1 MSLLNIGMSGLA
13 AGQSSLMTTGNNIAN
28 VDTAGYS
35 RQQTVQ
41 GTKASQQFGNVWIGT
56 GTTLADVRRVYNSYL
71 DAQLQTTTS
80 LNSDSAAYLGQ
91 VTPLDK
97 LLSDSG
103 TGLNGA
109 LTKFFASVQNV
120 NAKPG
125 DDASRQLLLSDAQA
139 LSNRF
144 NSMSTQLNQQ
154 NATINGNLTNMAD
167 QVNKLAATVAQL
179 NQRISEISSAG
190 GMPNELLDARNET
203 VRQLSTFTG
212 AQVVEREG
220 SLDIYLGSGQPLVMG
235 NTASK
240 LEMVPSK
247 DDPGRLG
254 IQLNR
259 GSSTIDITSIMTGG
273 EIGGLLRYRSTV
285 LDPAMNELGRVALVV
300 ADQMN
305 SLQAQGI
312 DKNGD
317 FGSNLF
323 NSINSAAQMSQR
335 SVAALGNNAGSGNF
349 DVTIEDTGKLTIND
363 YKVTF
368 TSATDY
374 TVQRLPDNTPM
385 GSFSTTTTP
394 PPVIDGFSLNLKGG
408 TPAPG
413 NTATAGDTFKI
424 TPTRN
429 AATNIKTEMTDS
441 KRLAIAAPLGAAIG
455 AGNSGTLTIPASGQ
469 PTLTTKFDIYD
480 AATATAMQ
488 NGLKYS
494 TPTKVV
500 FGDVSADGTSQTYQ
514 FLDANGGV
522 ISSGTIKPNENNT
535 LNLTI
540 PLKDATG
547 APIPPPPATQYTA
560 TFEMTVA
567 GSPTSGAS
575 INVSLSQPGSLDNR
589 NGTALAGLQTAQTV
603 DTGSA
608 SKGISLT
615 DAYGKLVEGVGS
627 KAAQGKLDSAATE
640 AILANAKGA
649 RDSLS
654 GVDLDEETG
663 NLVKYQQY
671 YTASSQIIK
680 AAQEI
685 FSTLINSL

>member
-13 AGQSSLMTTGNNIAN
+13 ASQSSLMTTGNNIAN
-28 VDTAGYS
+28 ADTAGYS

-41 GTKASQQFGNVWIGT
+41 GTKASNQFGNVYIGT

-80 LNSDSAAYLGQ
+80 LNSDAAAYAGQ
-91 VTPLDK
+91 ISPLDA

-144 NSMSTQLNQQ
+144 NSVSSQLAAQ
-154 NATINGNLTNMAD
+154 NASINGNLSNMAD

-179 NQRISEISSAG
+179 NQKISEISNAG

-212 AQVVEREG
+212 AQVIERDG
-220 SLDIYLGSGQPLVMG
+220 NLDVYLGSGQPLVIG
-235 NTASK
+235 GTAST
-240 LEMVPSK
+240 LSVASSLNDPS
-247 DDPGRLG
+247 RMG

-259 GSSTIDITSIMTGG
+259 AGSTVDITSVMTGG
-273 EIGGLLRYRSTV
+273 EMGGLLRYRSTV

-305 SLQAQGI
+305 TIQAQGI
-312 DKNGD
+312 DKNGE

-323 NSINSAAQMSQR
+323 NSINSAAQMAQR
-335 SVAALGNNAGSGNF
+335 SVATVGNSAGSGNF
-349 DVTIEDTGKLTIND
+349 DVSIEDSGKLTIND

-368 TSATDY
+368 TSGTNY
-374 TVQRLPDNTPM
+374 TVSRLPDGTSM
-385 GSFSTTTTP
+385 GAFSTLTTP
-394 PPVIDGFSLNLKGG
+394 PPVIDGFSLKLSGG
-408 TPAPG
+408 TA
-413 NTATAGDTFKI
+413 AAGDTFKI

-429 AATNIKTEMTDS
+429 AAANIKTEMTDS
-441 KRLAIAAPLGAAIG
+441 KRLAIAAPLSASIAPGG
-455 AGNSGTLTIPASGQ
+455 SGTLTIPASGQ
-469 PTLTTKFDIYD
+469 PTLTTQFDIYD
-480 AATATAMQ
+480 SATTLAIQ
-488 NGLKYS
+488 NGLQNS
-494 TPTKVV
+494 TPVKVV
-500 FGDVSADGTSQTYQ
+500 FGAGGGTTQTYQ
-514 FLDANGGV
+514 LLDAKGNAL
-522 ISSGTIKPNENNT
+522 SSGTIVPGQNNT
-535 LNLTI
+535 LSLSI
-540 PLKDATG
+540 PLVDASG
-547 APIPPPPATQYTA
+547 AAIMDPGPPAVQRTA
-560 TFEMTVA
+560 TFDMTVA
-567 GSPTSGAS
+567 GSPGQGSA
-575 INVSLSQPGSLDNR
+575 INVTLSQPGTLDNR
-589 NGTALAGLQTAQTV
+589 NGTALAGLQTKQTV

-615 DAYGKLVEGVGS
+615 DAYGKLVEGVGA
-627 KAAQGKLDSAATE
+627 KAAQGKLDSAATT

>member
-1 MSLLNIGMSGLA
+1 MSLLNIGMSGLSA
-13 AGQSSLMTTGNNIAN
+13 SQSSLMTTGNNISNA
-28 VDTAGYS
+28 DTAGYS

-41 GTKASQQFGNVWIGT
+41 GTKGSIQYGNVYIGT

-91 VTPLDK
+91 VTPLDT
-97 LLSDSG
+97 LLSDSS

-109 LTKFFASVQNV
+109 LSKFFASVQNV

-144 NSMSTQLNQQ
+144 NSVSSQLNTQ
-154 NATINGNLTNMAD
+154 NANINGNLANMAD
-167 QVNKLAATVAQL
+167 QVNKLATTVAQL
-179 NQRISEISSAG
+179 NQKISEISSSG
-190 GMPNELLDARNET
+190 GTPNELLDARNET
-203 VRQLSTFTG
+203 MRQLSTFTG
-212 AQVVEREG
+212 AQFVERDG
-220 SLDIYLGSGQPLVMG
+220 NVDIYLGSGQPLVIG
-235 NTASK
+235 NTVNK
-240 LEMVPSK
+240 LEAVPGK
-247 DDPGRLG
+247 DDPGRLSLQ
-254 IQLNR
+254 INR
-259 GSSTIDITSIMTGG
+259 GSGTIDITSIMTGG
-273 EIGGLLRYRSTV
+273 EIGGLLRYRSEV

-305 SLQAQGI
+305 SIQAQGI

-335 SVAALGNNAGSGNF
+335 SIASTSNSAGSGNF
-349 DVTIEDTGKLTIND
+349 DVSIEDTGKLTITD

-374 TVQRLPDNTPM
+374 TVRRLPDNTSI

-394 PPVIDGFSLNLKGG
+394 APVIDGFSMTFNGG
-408 TPAPG
+408 A
-413 NTATAGDTFKI
+413 AQGDTFKL

-429 AATNIKTEMTDS
+429 ASADIKTEMTDS
-441 KRLAIAAPLGAAIG
+441 KRLAIAAPLGAAIAPG
-455 AGNSGTLTIPASGQ
+455 GSGTLTIPASGQ

-480 AATATAMQ
+480 SATATAMQ
-488 NGLKYS
+488 NGLKNS

-514 FLDANGGV
+514 FLDAKGGV
-522 ISSGTIKPNENNT
+522 ISSGTIKPGENNA
-535 LNLTI
+535 LSLSI
-540 PLKDATG
+540 PLQDASG
-547 APIPPPPATQYTA
+547 APIPAAPATQYTA
-560 TFEMTVA
+560 TFAMTVA
-567 GSPTSGAS
+567 GSPGKGTA
-575 INVSLSQPGSLDNR
+575 INVTLSQSGTLDNR
-589 NGTALAGLQTAQTV
+589 NGTALAGLQTGQTV

-608 SKGISLT
+608 SKGISLS

-627 KAAQGKLDSAATE
+627 KAAQGKLDSAATT

>member
-1 MSLLNIGMSGLA
+1 MSLLNIGMSGLSA
-13 AGQSSLMTTGNNIAN
+13 SQSSLMTTGNNIAN

-41 GTKASQQFGNVWIGT
+41 GTKASQQFGNVYIGT

-144 NSMSTQLNQQ
+144 NSVSSQLNVQ
-154 NATINGNLTNMAD
+154 NANINGNLTNMAD

-179 NQRISEISSAG
+179 NQKISEISSSG

-212 AQVVEREG
+212 AQIVEREG
-220 SLDIYLGSGQPLVMG
+220 NVDIYLGSGQPLVMG
-235 NTASK
+235 NTVNK
-240 LEMVPSK
+240 LEVVPGK
-247 DDPGRLG
+247 DDPNRLAL
-254 IQLNR
+254 QLNR

-305 SLQAQGI
+305 SIQAQGI

-323 NSINSAAQMSQR
+323 NSINSAAQMAQR
-335 SVAALGNNAGSGNF
+335 SIASGNNSVGSGNF
-349 DVTIEDTGKLTIND
+349 DVSIEDTGKLTIND

-374 TVQRLPDNTPM
+374 TVQRLPDNTPVG
-385 GSFSTTTTP
+385 GSYSTTTTP
-394 PPVIDGFSLNLKGG
+394 APVIEGFSLKLTGG
-408 TPAPG
+408 TA
-413 NTATAGDTFKI
+413 AAGDTFKI

-429 AATNIKTEMTDS
+429 AAANIKTEMTDS
-441 KRLAIAAPLGAAIG
+441 KRLAIAAPLSASIAASG
-455 AGNSGTLTIPASGQ
+455 SGNGTLTIPASGQ
-469 PTLTTKFDIYD
+469 PTLTTQFDIYD
-480 AATATAMQ
+480 AATKTAMQ
-488 NGLKYS
+488 NGLKNS

-500 FGDVSADGTSQTYQ
+500 FGAVSADGTSQAYQ
-514 FLDANGGV
+514 FLDAKGGV
-522 ISSGTIKPNENNT
+522 ISSGTIKPGESNT
-535 LNLTI
+535 LSLSI
-540 PLKDATG
+540 PLKDSTG
-547 APIPPPPATQYTA
+547 APIPPAPATQYTA
-560 TFEMTVA
+560 AFSMTIA
-567 GSPTSGAS
+567 GSPTSGAG

-608 SKGISLT
+608 SKGISLN

>member
-1 MSLLNIGMSGLA
+1 MSLLNIGMSGLS
-13 AGQSSLMTTGNNIAN
+13 AGQTALMVTGNNIAN
-28 VDTAGYS
+28 ADTAGYS

-41 GTKASQQFGNVWIGT
+41 GTKASNPFGNVYIGT

-80 LNSDSAAYLGQ
+80 LNSDSAAYAGQ
-91 VTPLDK
+91 ISPLDA

-144 NSMSTQLNQQ
+144 NSISSQLTQQ
-154 NATINGNLTNMAD
+154 NANVNGNLADMAD

-179 NQRISEISSAG
+179 NQKISEVSKAG
-190 GMPNELLDARNET
+190 GQPNDLLDARNET

-212 AQVVEREG
+212 AQVMERDG
-220 SLDIYLGSGQPLVMG
+220 NLDIYLGSGQPLVMG
-235 NTASK
+235 STASK
-240 LEMVPSK
+240 LEVVPSK
-247 DDPGRLG
+247 DDPSRSA

-259 GSSTIDITSIMTGG
+259 GSSTIDITSVMSGG
-273 EIGGLLRYRSTV
+273 EMGGLLRYRSTV

-305 SLQAQGI
+305 TIQAQGI

-323 NSINSAAQMSQR
+323 NSINSAAQMAQR
-335 SVAALGNNAGSGNF
+335 SVATVGNSAGSGNF
-349 DVTIEDTGKLTIND
+349 EVSIEDSGKLTIND
-363 YKVTF
+363 YKVIF
-368 TSATDY
+368 TSATNY
-374 TVQRLPDNTPM
+374 TVQRLPEGTAM
-385 GSFSTTTTP
+385 GAFSTLTTP
-394 PPVIDGFSLNLKGG
+394 PPVIDGFSMKLTGG
-408 TPAPG
+408 TA
-413 NTATAGDTFKI
+413 AAGDTFKI

-429 AATNIKTEMTDS
+429 AATTIKTEMTDA
-441 KRLAIAAPLGAAIG
+441 KRLAIAAPLGAAIA
-455 AGNSGTLTIPASGQ
+455 AGGSGTLTIPASGQ

-480 AATATAMQ
+480 TATSTTIQ
-488 NGLKYS
+488 NGLKTS
-494 TPTKVV
+494 TPVKIV
-500 FGDVSADGTSQTYQ
+500 FGATGGATQTYEL
-514 FLDANGGV
+514 LDAQGN
-522 ISSGTIKPNENNT
+522 SLSTGTIVPGQNNT
-535 LNLTI
+535 LSLTI
-540 PLKDATG
+540 PLVDASG
-547 APIPPPPATQYTA
+547 AAINDPGPPIVQRTVS
-560 TFEMTVA
+560 FDMTVA
-567 GSPTSGAS
+567 GSPGQGSA
-575 INVSLSQPGSLDNR
+575 INVSLSQPGTLDNR
-589 NGTALAGLQTAQTV
+589 NGTALAGLQTKQTV

-608 SKGISLT
+608 SKGISLN
-615 DAYGKLVEGVGS
+615 DAYGKLVEGVGA

>member
-1 MSLLNIGMSGLA
+1 MSLLNIGMSGLSA
-13 AGQSSLMTTGNNIAN
+13 SQSALMTTGNNISN

-41 GTKASQQFGNVWIGT
+41 GSKASIQYGNVYIGT

-144 NSMSTQLNQQ
+144 NSISSQLNSQ
-154 NATINGNLTNMAD
+154 NADINGNLTSMAD
-167 QVNKLAATVAQL
+167 QVNKLATTMAQL
-179 NQRISEISSAG
+179 NKKISEVSASG
-190 GMPNELLDARNET
+190 GAPNDLLDARNET
-203 VRQLSTFTG
+203 MRQLSTFTG
-212 AQVVEREG
+212 AQFVEREG
-220 SLDIYLGSGQPLVMG
+220 NVDIYLGSGQPLVIG
-235 NTASK
+235 NTVNK
-240 LEMVPSK
+240 LEAVPSK
-247 DDPGRLG
+247 DDPGRISL
-254 IQLNR
+254 QVNR

-273 EIGGLLRYRSTV
+273 EIGGLLRYRSEV
-285 LDPAMNELGRVALVV
+285 LDPAMNELGRVALTV

-305 SLQAQGI
+305 TIQAQGI
-312 DKNGD
+312 DKNGN
-317 FGSNLF
+317 FGGNLF
-323 NSINSAAQMSQR
+323 NSINTAANMAQR
-335 SVAALGNNAGSGNF
+335 SIATIGNSAGSGNF
-349 DVTIEDTGKLTIND
+349 DVSIQDSGKLTTND

-374 TVQRLPDNTPM
+374 TVQRLPD
-385 GSFSTTTTP
+385 GSAVGAYSTTTNP
-394 PPVIDGFSLNLKGG
+394 PPVIEGFALTLNGG
-408 TPAPG
+408 A
-413 NTATAGDTFKI
+413 AAGDSFKI

-429 AATNIKTEMTDS
+429 AAANIQTEMTDS
-441 KRLAIAAPLGAAIG
+441 KRLAIAAPLGAAIAPG
-455 AGNSGTLTIPASGQ
+455 GSGTLTIPASGQ
-469 PTLTTKFDIYD
+469 PTLFTKFDIYD
-480 AATATAMQ
+480 SAIATAMQ
-488 NGLKYS
+488 NGLKNS
-494 TPTKVV
+494 TPVKVV
-500 FGDVSADGTSQTYQ
+500 FGDPSADGTTQSYQ
-514 FLDANGGV
+514 LLDAQGGV
-522 ISSGTIKPNENNT
+522 LSTGSIQPGQSNPLK
-535 LNLTI
+535 LNI
-540 PLKDATG
+540 PLKDSTG
-547 APIPPPPATQYTA
+547 SPIPPAPATQYTVR
-560 TFEMTVA
+560 FDMTVA
-567 GSPTSGAS
+567 GSPGKGTA
-575 INVSLSQPGSLDNR
+575 INVTLSQPGTLDNR
-589 NGTALAGLQTAQTV
+589 NGTVLAGLQTQQTV
-603 DTGSA
+603 DTGPTNI
-608 SKGISLT
+608 GISLS
-615 DAYGKLVEGVGS
+615 DAYGKLVEGVGA
-627 KAAQGKLDSAATE
+627 KAAQGKLDSAATS
-640 AILANAKGA
+640 AILANAKSA

>member
-1 MSLLNIGMSGLA
+1 MSLLNIGMSGLSA
-13 AGQSSLMTTGNNIAN
+13 SQSSLMTTGNNIAN

-41 GTKASQQFGNVWIGT
+41 GTKASQQFGNVYIGT

-91 VTPLDK
+91 VTPLDT

-144 NSMSTQLNQQ
+144 NSVSSQLNAQ
-154 NATINGNLTNMAD
+154 NANINGNLTNMAD

-179 NQRISEISSAG
+179 NQKISEISSSG

-212 AQVVEREG
+212 AQIVEREG
-220 SLDIYLGSGQPLVMG
+220 NVDIYLGSGQPLVMG
-235 NTASK
+235 NTVNK
-240 LEMVPSK
+240 LEVVPGK
-247 DDPGRLG
+247 DDPNRLAL
-254 IQLNR
+254 QLNR

-300 ADQMN
+300 AGQMN
-305 SLQAQGI
+305 SIQAQGI

-323 NSINSAAQMSQR
+323 NSINSAAQMAQR
-335 SVAALGNNAGSGNF
+335 SIASGNNSVGSGNF
-349 DVTIEDTGKLTIND
+349 DVSIEDTGKLTIND

-374 TVQRLPDNTPM
+374 TVQRLPDNTAM
-385 GSFSTTTTP
+385 GSFSTLTTP
-394 PPVIDGFSLNLKGG
+394 PLVIDGFSLTLAGG
-408 TPAPG
+408 TA
-413 NTATAGDTFKI
+413 AAGDTFKI

-441 KRLAIAAPLGAAIG
+441 KRLAIAAPLGAAIAASG
-455 AGNSGTLTIPASGQ
+455 SGSGTLTIPASGQ
-469 PTLTTKFDIYD
+469 PTLTTQFDIYD
-480 AATATAMQ
+480 AATTTAMQ
-488 NGLKYS
+488 NGLKNS

-500 FGDVSADGTSQTYQ
+500 FGAVSADGTSQTYQ
-514 FLDANGGV
+514 FLDAKGGL
-522 ISSGTIKPNENNT
+522 ISSGTIKPGESNT
-535 LNLTI
+535 LNLSI

-547 APIPPPPATQYTA
+547 APIPPAPATQYTA
-560 TFEMTVA
+560 AFSMTIA
-567 GSPTSGAS
+567 GSPSNGAG

-589 NGTALAGLQTAQTV
+589 NGTTLAGLQTAQTV

-608 SKGISLT
+608 SKGISLN

-685 FSTLINSL
+685 FSTLINSI

>member
-1 MSLLNIGMSGLA
+1 MSLLNIGMSGLSA
-13 AGQSSLMTTGNNIAN
+13 SQSALMTTGNNISN

-41 GTKASQQFGNVWIGT
+41 GSKASIQYGNVYIGT

-139 LSNRF
+139 LGNRF
-144 NSMSTQLNQQ
+144 NSISSQLNSQ
-154 NATINGNLTNMAD
+154 NADINGNLTSMAD
-167 QVNKLAATVAQL
+167 QVNKLATTMAQL
-179 NQRISEISSAG
+179 NKKISEVSASG
-190 GMPNELLDARNET
+190 GAPNDLLDARNET
-203 VRQLSTFTG
+203 MRQLSTFTG
-212 AQVVEREG
+212 AQFVEREG
-220 SLDIYLGSGQPLVMG
+220 NVDIYLGSGQPLVIG
-235 NTASK
+235 NTVNK
-240 LEMVPSK
+240 LEAVPSK
-247 DDPGRLG
+247 DDPGRISL
-254 IQLNR
+254 QVNR

-273 EIGGLLRYRSTV
+273 EIGGLLRYRSEV
-285 LDPAMNELGRVALVV
+285 LDPAMNELGRVALTV

-305 SLQAQGI
+305 TIQAQGI
-312 DKNGD
+312 DKNGN
-317 FGSNLF
+317 FGGNLF
-323 NSINSAAQMSQR
+323 NSINTATNMAQR
-335 SVAALGNNAGSGNF
+335 SIATIGNSAGSGNF
-349 DVTIEDTGKLTIND
+349 DVSIEDSGKLTTND

-374 TVQRLPDNTPM
+374 TVQRLPD
-385 GSFSTTTTP
+385 GSAVGAYSTTTNP
-394 PPVIDGFSLNLKGG
+394 PQVIEGFTLTLNGG
-408 TPAPG
+408 A
-413 NTATAGDTFKI
+413 AAGDSFKI

-429 AATNIKTEMTDS
+429 AAANIQTEMTDS
-441 KRLAIAAPLGAAIG
+441 KRLAIAAPLGAAIAPG
-455 AGNSGTLTIPASGQ
+455 GSGTLTIPASGQ

-480 AATATAMQ
+480 TATTTAMQ

-494 TPTKVV
+494 TPVKVV
-500 FGDVSADGTSQTYQ
+500 FGDPSADGTTQSYQ
-514 FLDANGGV
+514 LLDAKGGV
-522 ISSGTIKPNENNT
+522 LSSGSIQPGQSNT
-535 LNLTI
+535 LSLNI
-540 PLKDATG
+540 PLKDSTG
-547 APIPPPPATQYTA
+547 SPIPPAPATQYTVS
-560 TFEMTVA
+560 FDMTVA
-567 GSPTSGAS
+567 GSPDKGTA

-589 NGTALAGLQTAQTV
+589 NGTALAGLQTQQVV

-615 DAYGKLVEGVGS
+615 DAYGKLVEGVGA
-627 KAAQGKLDSAATE
+627 KAAQGKLDSAATS
-640 AILANAKGA
+640 AILANAKSA

>member
-13 AGQSSLMTTGNNIAN
+13 AGQSALMTTGNNIAN
-28 VDTAGYS
+28 ADTAGYS

-41 GTKASQQFGNVWIGT
+41 GTKASNQFGNVYIGT

-80 LNSDSAAYLGQ
+80 LNSDSAAYAGQ
-91 VTPLDK
+91 ISPLDK

-144 NSMSTQLNQQ
+144 NSISSQLTQQ
-154 NATINGNLTNMAD
+154 NANVNGNLADMAD

-179 NQRISEISSAG
+179 NQKISEVSKAG
-190 GMPNELLDARNET
+190 GQPNDLLDARNET

-212 AQVVEREG
+212 AQVMERDG
-220 SLDIYLGSGQPLVMG
+220 NLDIYLGSGQPLVMG
-235 NTASK
+235 STASK
-240 LEMVPSK
+240 LEVVPSK
-247 DDPGRLG
+247 DDPSRSA

-259 GSSTIDITSIMTGG
+259 GSSTIDITSVMTGG
-273 EIGGLLRYRSTV
+273 EMGGLLRYRSTV

-305 SLQAQGI
+305 TIQAQGI

-323 NSINSAAQMSQR
+323 NSINSAAQMAQR
-335 SVAALGNNAGSGNF
+335 SVATVGNSAGSGNF
-349 DVTIEDTGKLTIND
+349 EVSIEDSGKLTIND
-363 YKVTF
+363 YKVIF
-368 TSATDY
+368 TSATNY
-374 TVQRLPDNTPM
+374 TVQRLPEGTAM
-385 GSFSTTTTP
+385 GAFSTLTTP
-394 PPVIDGFSLNLKGG
+394 PPVIDGFSMKLTGG
-408 TPAPG
+408 TA
-413 NTATAGDTFKI
+413 AAGDTFKI

-429 AATNIKTEMTDS
+429 AATTIKTEMTDS
-441 KRLAIAAPLGAAIG
+441 KRLAIAAPLGAAIAPG
-455 AGNSGTLTIPASGQ
+455 GSGTLTIPASGQ

-480 AATATAMQ
+480 TATTTTIQ
-488 NGLKYS
+488 NGLKTS
-494 TPTKVV
+494 TPVKIV
-500 FGDVSADGTSQTYQ
+500 FGAAGGTTQTYQ
-514 FLDANGGV
+514 MLDAQGN
-522 ISSGTIKPNENNT
+522 SLSTGTIVPGQNNT
-535 LNLTI
+535 LSLTI
-540 PLKDATG
+540 PLVDASG
-547 APIPPPPATQYTA
+547 AAINDPGPPIVQRTVS
-560 TFEMTVA
+560 FDMTVA
-567 GSPTSGAS
+567 GSPGQGSA
-575 INVSLSQPGSLDNR
+575 INVSLSQPGTLDNR
-589 NGTALAGLQTAQTV
+589 NGTALAGLQTRQTV

-615 DAYGKLVEGVGS
+615 DAYGKLVEGVGA

>member
-1 MSLLNIGMSGLA
+1 MSLLNIGMSGLSA
-13 AGQSSLMTTGNNIAN
+13 SQSALMTTGNNISN

-41 GTKASQQFGNVWIGT
+41 GSKASIQYGNVYIGT

-144 NSMSTQLNQQ
+144 NSISSQLNSQ
-154 NATINGNLTNMAD
+154 NADINGNLTSMAD
-167 QVNKLAATVAQL
+167 QVNKLATTMAQL
-179 NQRISEISSAG
+179 NKKISEVSASG
-190 GMPNELLDARNET
+190 GAPNDLLDARNET
-203 VRQLSTFTG
+203 MRQLSTFTG
-212 AQVVEREG
+212 AQFVEREG
-220 SLDIYLGSGQPLVMG
+220 NVDIYLGSGQPLVIG
-235 NTASK
+235 NTVNK
-240 LEMVPSK
+240 LEAVPSK
-247 DDPGRLG
+247 DDPGRISL
-254 IQLNR
+254 QVNR

-273 EIGGLLRYRSTV
+273 EIGGLLRYRSEV
-285 LDPAMNELGRVALVV
+285 LDPAMNELGRVALTV

-305 SLQAQGI
+305 TIQAQGI
-312 DKNGD
+312 DKNGN
-317 FGSNLF
+317 FGGNLF
-323 NSINSAAQMSQR
+323 NSINTATNMAQR
-335 SVAALGNNAGSGNF
+335 SIATIGNSAGSGNF
-349 DVTIEDTGKLTIND
+349 DVSIQDSGKLTTND

-374 TVQRLPDNTPM
+374 TVQRLPD
-385 GSFSTTTTP
+385 GSAVGAYSTTTNP
-394 PPVIDGFSLNLKGG
+394 PPVIEGFALTLNGG
-408 TPAPG
+408 A
-413 NTATAGDTFKI
+413 AAGDSFKI

-429 AATNIKTEMTDS
+429 AAANIQTEMTDS
-441 KRLAIAAPLGAAIG
+441 KRLAIAAPLGAAIAPG
-455 AGNSGTLTIPASGQ
+455 GSGTLTIPASGQ

-480 AATATAMQ
+480 SATATAMQ
-488 NGLKYS
+488 NGLKNS

-514 FLDANGGV
+514 FLDAKGGV
-522 ISSGTIKPNENNT
+522 ISSGTIKPGENNT
-535 LNLTI
+535 LSLTV

-547 APIPPPPATQYTA
+547 APIPPAPATQYTA
-560 TFEMTVA
+560 SFDMTVA
-567 GSPTSGAS
+567 GSPGKGTG
-575 INVSLSQPGSLDNR
+575 INVTLSQPGTLDNR
-589 NGTALAGLQTAQTV
+589 NGTALAGLQTQQTV

-615 DAYGKLVEGVGS
+615 DAYGKLVEGVGA
-627 KAAQGKLDSAATE
+627 KAAQGKLDSAATS
-640 AILANAKGA
+640 AILANAKSA

-654 GVDLDEETG
+654 GVDLDEEAG

>member
-13 AGQSSLMTTGNNIAN
+13 AGHSSLLTTGNNIAN

-41 GTKASQQFGNVWIGT
+41 STKASGQYGNVFIGT

-144 NSMSTQLNQQ
+144 NSVSSQLNAQ
-154 NATINGNLTNMAD
+154 NANINGNLTNMAD

-179 NQRISEISSAG
+179 NQKISEISSSG

-212 AQVVEREG
+212 AQIVEREG
-220 SLDIYLGSGQPLVMG
+220 NVDIYLGSGQPLVMG
-235 NTASK
+235 NTVNK
-240 LEMVPSK
+240 LEVVPGK
-247 DDPGRLG
+247 DDPNRLAL
-254 IQLNR
+254 QLNR

-305 SLQAQGI
+305 SIQAQGI

-323 NSINSAAQMSQR
+323 NSINSAAQMAQR
-335 SVAALGNNAGSGNF
+335 SIASGNNSVGSGNF
-349 DVTIEDTGKLTIND
+349 DVSIEDTGKLTIND

-374 TVQRLPDNTPM
+374 TVQRLPDNTSVG
-385 GSFSTTTTP
+385 GSYSTLTTP
-394 PPVIDGFSLNLKGG
+394 PLVIDGFSLKLSGG
-408 TPAPG
+408 TA
-413 NTATAGDTFKI
+413 AAGDTFKI

-429 AATNIKTEMTDS
+429 AAANIKTEMTDS
-441 KRLAIAAPLGAAIG
+441 KRLAIAAPLSASIAASG
-455 AGNSGTLTIPASGQ
+455 SGNGTLTIPASGQ
-469 PTLTTKFDIYD
+469 PTLTTQFDIYD
-480 AATATAMQ
+480 AATKTAMQ
-488 NGLKYS
+488 NGLKNS
-494 TPTKVV
+494 TPAKVV
-500 FGDVSADGTSQTYQ
+500 FGAVSADGTSQAYQ
-514 FLDANGGV
+514 FLDAKGGV
-522 ISSGTIKPNENNT
+522 ISSGTIKPGESNT
-535 LNLTI
+535 LNLSI
-540 PLKDATG
+540 PLKDSTG
-547 APIPPPPATQYTA
+547 APIPPAPATQYTA
-560 TFEMTVA
+560 AFSMTIA
-567 GSPTSGAS
+567 GSPTSGAG

-608 SKGISLT
+608 SKGISLN

-680 AAQEI
+680 AAQQI
-685 FSTLINSL
+685 FSTLINSI

>member
-41 GTKASQQFGNVWIGT
+41 STKASQQFGNVFIGT

-91 VTPLDK
+91 VTPLDT
-97 LLSDSG
+97 LLSDTG

-125 DDASRQLLLSDAQA
+125 DDASRQLLLSDTQA

-144 NSMSTQLNQQ
+144 NSISAQLTQQ
-154 NATINGNLTNMAD
+154 NANINGNLTNMAD

-179 NQRISEISSAG
+179 NQKIAEVSSSG

-235 NTASK
+235 NTVNK
-240 LEMVPSK
+240 LEVAPSK
-247 DDPGRLG
+247 DDPGRLSL
-254 IQLNR
+254 QLNR

-305 SLQAQGI
+305 TLQAQGI

-317 FGSNLF
+317 FGSTLF
-323 NSINSAAQMSQR
+323 NSINSVAQMSQR
-335 SVAALGNNAGSGNF
+335 SVATIGNSTGSGNF
-349 DVTIEDTGKLTIND
+349 DVSIEDSGKLTLND

-368 TSATDY
+368 TSATNY
-374 TVQRLPDNTPM
+374 TVQRLPDNTSM
-385 GSFSTTTTP
+385 GAFSTATTP
-394 PPVIDGFSLNLKGG
+394 APVIDGFSLKLSGG
-408 TPAPG
+408 TA
-413 NTATAGDTFKI
+413 AAGDTFKI

-429 AATNIKTEMTDS
+429 AAANIKTEMTDS
-441 KRLAIAAPLGAAIG
+441 KRLAIAAPLSAAIAPG
-455 AGNSGTLTIPASGQ
+455 GSGTLTISSSGQ
-469 PTLTTKFDIYD
+469 PTLTSQFDIYD
-480 AATATAMQ
+480 TATTAAIQ
-488 NGLKYS
+488 NGLKNS
-494 TPTKVV
+494 TPVKVV
-500 FGDVSADGTSQTYQ
+500 FGTAGAATQTYQ
-514 FLDANGGV
+514 MLDAKGNV
-522 ISSGTIKPNENNT
+522 LSSGSIVPNQNNT
-535 LNLTI
+535 LSLSI
-540 PLKDATG
+540 PLVDGTG
-547 APIPPPPATQYTA
+547 APIMDPGPPAVQRTVA
-560 TFEMTVA
+560 FDMTIA
-567 GSPTSGAS
+567 GSPGTATA
-575 INVSLSQPGSLDNR
+575 INVSLAQPGTLDNR
-589 NGTALAGLQTAQTV
+589 NGTALAGLQTKQTV
-603 DTGSA
+603 DTASA
-608 SKGISLT
+608 SKGISLS

-627 KAAQGKLDSAATE
+627 KAAQGKLDSAATSS
-640 AILANAKGA
+640 ILANAKDA

>member
-1 MSLLNIGMSGLA
+1 MSLLNIGMSGLSA
-13 AGQSSLMTTGNNIAN
+13 SQTSLMTTGNNIAN
-28 VDTAGYS
+28 ADTAGYS

-41 GTKASQQFGNVWIGT
+41 GTKASQQFGNVYIGT

-91 VTPLDK
+91 VTPLDT

-144 NSMSTQLNQQ
+144 NSVSSQLNAQ
-154 NATINGNLTNMAD
+154 NANINGNLTNMAD
-167 QVNKLAATVAQL
+167 QVNKLATTVAQL
-179 NQRISEISSAG
+179 NQKIAEISSSG

-212 AQVVEREG
+212 AQIVEREG
-220 SLDIYLGSGQPLVMG
+220 NVDIYLGSGQPLVMG
-235 NTASK
+235 NTVNK
-240 LEMVPSK
+240 LEVVPGK
-247 DDPGRLG
+247 DDPNRLAL
-254 IQLNR
+254 QLNR

-305 SLQAQGI
+305 SIQAQGI

-323 NSINSAAQMSQR
+323 NSINSAAQMAQR
-335 SVAALGNNAGSGNF
+335 SIASGNNSVGSGNF
-349 DVTIEDTGKLTIND
+349 DVSIEDSGKLTIND

-374 TVQRLPDNTPM
+374 TVQRLPDNSSI
-385 GSFSTTTTP
+385 GSYSTLTTP
-394 PPVIDGFSLNLKGG
+394 APVIDGFSLNLTGG
-408 TPAPG
+408 TA
-413 NTATAGDTFKI
+413 AAGDTFKI

-441 KRLAIAAPLGAAIG
+441 KRLAIAAPLGAAIAASG
-455 AGNSGTLTIPASGQ
+455 SGSGTLTIPASGQ
-469 PTLTTKFDIYD
+469 PTLTTQFDIYD
-480 AATATAMQ
+480 AATTTAMQ
-488 NGLKYS
+488 NGLKNS

-500 FGDVSADGTSQTYQ
+500 FGAVSADGTSQTYQ
-514 FLDANGGV
+514 FLDAKGGL
-522 ISSGTIKPNENNT
+522 ISSGTIKPGESNT
-535 LNLTI
+535 LSLSI

-547 APIPPPPATQYTA
+547 APIPPAPATQYTA
-560 TFEMTVA
+560 AFSMTIA
-567 GSPTSGAS
+567 GSPSNGAG

-608 SKGISLT
+608 SKGISLN

-685 FSTLINSL
+685 FSTLINSI